1 MSIELVMSSNH
12 LNLCHPLFLLSLI
25 FPSIRVFSNESVL
38 SIRWLKYWSFNF
50 SISSSSEYSGL
61 ISFRIDWFDLFALQG
76 TLKSPFQHHS
86 SKALILRHLALPMV
100 HLSDL
105 HMTIGITVALTIIY
119 CNLFVLDTLYKL
131 KRRNQEILMY

>member
-1 MSIELVMSSNH
+1 MSTESVMPSNH
-12 LNLCHPLFLLSLI
+12 FILCCPLLFLASV
-25 FPSIRVFSNESVL
+25 FPSIRIFSNVSAPR
-38 SIRWLKYWSFNF
+38 IRWPNYWHFSL
-50 SISSSSEYSGL
+50 SISSSNEYSGL

-131 KRRNQEILMY
+131 KRRNQEILIY